1 MKFTSFQPL
10 ILTKDAESAIK
21 VFEAL
26 GFEKRHAPV
35 VVSNSK
41 EIKTVCMK
49 NADGFAVDV
58 AQIDGLPQDKT
69 LIRMNVDNFDE
80 AYEFLKSKGFKFER
94 RHMKTG
100 ISDDNVTSV
109 SMKDENG
116 FHVDVT
122 KLDKIPKDITSI
134 RMNVSDFDE
143 AFELLTAHGFTNAQG
158 EKITDTG
165 SSKATMMV
173 SPTGFTISLVKHIK
187 K

>member
-1 MKFTSFQPL
+1 MKITSFNPL
-10 ILTKDAESAIK
+10 IITPKADDLISL
-21 VFEAL
+21 FEEL
-26 GFEKRHAPV
+26 G
-35 VVSNSK
+35 
-41 EIKTVCMK
+41 
-49 NADGFAVDV
+49 
-58 AQIDGLPQDKT
+58 
-69 LIRMNVDNFDE
+69 
-80 AYEFLKSKGFKFER
+80 FER

-100 ISDDNVTSV
+100 INDDNVTSV

-122 KLDKIPKDITSI
+122 KLDKVPKDITSI